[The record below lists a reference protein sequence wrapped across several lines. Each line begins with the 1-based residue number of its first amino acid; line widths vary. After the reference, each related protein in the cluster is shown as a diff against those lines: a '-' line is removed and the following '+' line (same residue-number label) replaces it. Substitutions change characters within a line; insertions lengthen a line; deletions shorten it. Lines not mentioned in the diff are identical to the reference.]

1 MTAVIDYNVK
11 YPPMTLV
18 QQRLES
24 AELQDIEGEVHR
36 QIQSLKIDDRLRD
49 NRRIAITAGSRGICN
64 AARIIRALSDY
75 IKKCGGRPFIVPAM
89 GSHGGAI
96 AEGQA
101 ELLSHYGITE
111 EAMGCPVCASMDVVL
126 LGTTEH
132 GLPVFFDR
140 LAYEADG
147 VIVCNRVKPH
157 TDFAAP
163 NESGLVK
170 MLSIGLGKQKGA
182 EALHRNGLAESIPAA
197 AKMILEKAP
206 IVAGLAIVENSLDRT
221 YCIKAVRPE
230 RFIEEDARLLCLARE
245 MVPKLPMEE
254 LDVLIVKEIGKEYS
268 GTGMDT
274 KVIGRIRVPGVP
286 EPESPRIQTIVVL
299 RLSANSHGNA
309 SGIGLADI
317 TTQSLVDTIDRETMY
332 VNILTTT
339 YLERGKIPVY
349 FPTERDAMAYALA
362 ISSHAETE
370 KARIAIVEN
379 TLHLDRLLISP
390 TALASCQNL
399 QILKR
404 NVEVSF
410 DESGR
415 LL

>member
-36 QIQSLKIDDRLRD
+36 QIRSLKIDDRLRD

-254 LDVLIVKEIGKEYS
+254 LDVLIVKEIGKL
-268 GTGMDT
+268 GIT
-274 KVIGRIRVPGVP
+274 
-286 EPESPRIQTIVVL
+286 VVKNHL
-299 RLSANSHGNA
+299 TRL
-309 SGIGLADI
+309 
-317 TTQSLVDTIDRETMY
+317 E
-332 VNILTTT
+332 
-339 YLERGKIPVY
+339 GKIC
-349 FPTERDAMAYALA
+349 
-362 ISSHAETE
+362 IE
-370 KARIAIVEN
+370 K
-379 TLHLDRLLISP
+379 
-390 TALASCQNL
+390 
-399 QILKR
+399 
-404 NVEVSF
+404 
-410 DESGR
+410 
-415 LL
+415 